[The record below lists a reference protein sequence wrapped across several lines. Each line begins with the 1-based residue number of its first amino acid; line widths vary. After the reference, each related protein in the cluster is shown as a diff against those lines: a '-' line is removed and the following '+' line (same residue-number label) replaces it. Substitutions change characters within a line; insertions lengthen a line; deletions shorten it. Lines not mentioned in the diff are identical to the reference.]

1 VFSGV
6 WDLGFERV
14 GLGLVVKG
22 SAAVSASG
30 GRSNRLPEKGSAGLF
45 LVAELLRLL
54 RR

>member
-1 VFSGV
+1 MLSGV
-6 WDLGFERV
+6 GDLGVERV
-14 GLGLVVKG
+14 DLGLVVKG

-45 LVAELLRLL
+45 LVAGLLRFC